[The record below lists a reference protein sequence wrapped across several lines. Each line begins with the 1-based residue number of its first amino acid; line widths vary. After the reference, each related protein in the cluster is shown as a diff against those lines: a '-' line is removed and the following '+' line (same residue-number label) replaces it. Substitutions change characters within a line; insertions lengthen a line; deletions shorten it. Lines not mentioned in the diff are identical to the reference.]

1 MGLIGT
7 FTKTPVFIS
16 SKFQYSF
23 SMGTQ
28 AKQTCH
34 KQQGYFKILNTYTA
48 WYTSYGDVSQELDP
62 GN

>member
-1 MGLIGT
+1 
-7 FTKTPVFIS
+7 
-16 SKFQYSF
+16 
-23 SMGTQ
+23 MGTQ

-48 WYTSYGDVSQELDP
+48 WYTIYGDVSQELDP